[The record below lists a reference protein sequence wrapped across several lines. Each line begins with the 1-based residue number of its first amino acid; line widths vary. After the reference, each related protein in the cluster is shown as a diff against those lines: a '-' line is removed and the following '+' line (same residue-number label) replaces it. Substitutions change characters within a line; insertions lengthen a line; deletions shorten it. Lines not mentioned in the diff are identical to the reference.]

1 MDQTILDLA
10 DQLRRDSYTEAT
22 VRRLLGVPDLVGQ
35 PYFLVE
41 ETCEAARWVNF
52 WFLHQPQSRQGAW
65 VDALL
70 GLGLLQ
76 PQGEQVRA
84 LCTLTPY
91 ADFYLM
97 AEADHQPDSR
107 LYALA
112 RLAPARPAL
121 HLHCGAGLLPLTR
134 GGPCHDPNPRA
145 LAFSELNA
153 RLNGRPF
160 QVSQASAPHV
170 TACLPFPVPARG
182 QLPQNPDLQPY
193 LEKVEPGG
201 SLTVACSLV
210 APPALGEYAFERFD
224 YARASAADYA
234 ASLANLPRLVQA
246 FGPEAGQQAYAHEI
260 NRQLDALEAAGIE
273 HIHDSLLIIQ
283 KAPGPRRRQSIAY
296 PLPEATPAQR
306 WPEEAQPQSHPY
318 NEAALRQLLDLPEVL
333 FTAEQ
338 VPGLLHR
345 LRHDHSELARQARKW
360 LLQPKKAML
369 FPCLGHL
376 FFSDPM
382 FAQKTDQVYWLGPDS
397 LALARCVPRQPCG
410 RSLDLCTGSGV
421 QAVLNAAHSQESYAV
436 DINPRAV
443 HYARLNARFNRR
455 KLQVLQGNLYDPV
468 EGSFDLITANP
479 PFVPT
484 PEAGLQLF
492 RPGGES
498 GEEITAEIIRQLPHR
513 LNPNGLLALVS
524 QCPIMENSDALE
536 RVHDWLDRGP
546 GGGVPGGGGSPP
558 WNQSWGMLQ
567 LRFGALSRAGLI
579 ASHTHDFELWEES
592 YRRLK
597 IQGAHLAVTLVKRLP
612 PGQPGFQK
620 ILDLEMPRASI
631 STAVAAALD

>member
-1 MDQTILDLA
+1 MDQAILDLA
-10 DQLRRDSYTEAT
+10 DQLRRDGYQEAT
-22 VRRLLGVPDLVGQ
+22 VRRLLGVPDLVRQ
-35 PYFLVE
+35 AYFDVE
-41 ETCEAARWVNF
+41 ETCEASRWVNF
-52 WFLHQPQSRQGAW
+52 WFRHQPQPRQGAW

-70 GLGLLQ
+70 ELGLLQ
-76 PQGEQVRA
+76 RQGALVQA
-84 LCTLTPY
+84 LCTLTPC
-91 ADFYLM
+91 AELFLL
-97 AEADHQPDSR
+97 AEAELQPDSR

-134 GGPCHDPNPRA
+134 GGACHDDDPRA

-160 QVSQASAPHV
+160 QASQAPALHV
-170 TACLPFPVPARG
+170 TACLPFPLPARG

-210 APPALGEYAFERFD
+210 APLNLGDYAFEQFD
-224 YARASAADYA
+224 YARASAASYA
-234 ASLANLPRLVQA
+234 ASLADLPRLVQA
-246 FGPEAGQQAYAHEI
+246 FGAEAGHEAFTQEVH
-260 NRQLDALEAAGIE
+260 RRLDQLEAAGIE
-273 HIHDSLLIIQ
+273 QIHDSILILH
-283 KAPGPRRRQSIAY
+283 KAPGSRRRQSIAY
-296 PLPEATPAQR
+296 PLPDPVSTQR
-306 WPEEAQPQSHPY
+306 YPEEPLPSGHPY
-318 NEAALRQLLDLPEVL
+318 NESALRQLLDLPEVL
-333 FTAEQ
+333 FTPEQ

-345 LRHDHSELARQARKW
+345 LRHNQSELARQARHW
-360 LLQPKKAML
+360 LLQPNKAML

-376 FFSDPM
+376 FFTDPM
-382 FAQKTDQVYWLGPDS
+382 FGEKTDQVYWLGPDS
-397 LALARCVPRQPCG
+397 LALARCVPRRPCG

-421 QAVLNAAHSQESYAV
+421 QAVLNASHSQESWAV

-443 HYARLNARFNRR
+443 HFARLNARFNRR
-455 KLQVLQGNLYDPV
+455 SLHVLQGNLYDPV
-468 EGSFDLITANP
+468 EGRFDLITANP

-513 LNPNGLLALVS
+513 LNENGLLALVS
-524 QCPIMENSDALE
+524 QCPIIENSDALE
-536 RVHDWLDRGP
+536 RVHGWLDHAP
-546 GGGVPGGGGSPP
+546 G
-558 WNQSWGMLQ
+558 WTLLQ

-579 ASHTHDFELWEES
+579 ASHTEDFQRWEES

-612 PGQPGFQK
+612 PGQPGSRR

-631 STAVAAALD
+631 SAAVAACLN